1 MMPSRRML
9 LAALAT
15 LPALPSARAQTGSA
29 PIPAVQ
35 PALAA
40 DDPRAADRVAG
51 SADAKVTVQEYFSL
65 TCTHCA
71 DFQKQTFPRVKT
83 ELIDTGKIRYI
94 WRDYP
99 LDQLALYA
107 AMIARTLP
115 AERYEPF
122 VSALLTTQNRWA
134 FTRSANPMDELLK
147 LATLA
152 GMSRDTYDK
161 TVRDTALQQFIL
173 AEQAEGEKKY
183 SVASTPTFIVN
194 EKPLPGAITY
204 DAFAQAVE
212 AASAA

>member
-1 MMPSRRML
+1 MMPTRRTL

-15 LPALPSARAQTGSA
+15 LPALQTARAQSDA
-29 PIPAVQ
+29 KPE
-35 PALAA
+35 
-40 DDPRAADRVAG
+40 DPRMTDRAIG
-51 SADAKVTVQEYFSL
+51 NADAKVTVQEYFSL

-71 DFQKQTFPRVKT
+71 AFQKETFPKVKA

-122 VSALLTTQNRWA
+122 ISALLTTQDRWA

-161 TVRDTALQQFIL
+161 TVRDEALKQFIL
-173 AEQAEGEKKY
+173 TEQANGEKKY
-183 SVASTPTFIVN
+183 NVNSTPTFVIN
-194 EKPLPGAITY
+194 DKALPGAVAY
-204 DAFAQAVE
+204 DAFLKTVE
-212 AASAA
+212 AASGA